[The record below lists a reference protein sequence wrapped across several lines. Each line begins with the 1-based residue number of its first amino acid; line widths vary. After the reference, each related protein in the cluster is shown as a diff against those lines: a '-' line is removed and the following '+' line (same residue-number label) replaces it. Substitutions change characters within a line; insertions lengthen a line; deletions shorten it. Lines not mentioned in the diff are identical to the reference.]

1 MIINS
6 VKFKN
11 IKSYGN
17 RLTEIKFDSVKPEL
31 ILLTGKNG
39 AGKST
44 IQESIDLAVFGKV
57 RGKNKK
63 SIPHTHLPNRM
74 NRGLEVE
81 VDFININGQNVKI
94 RRCIDPTSFD
104 IKLNGISIT
113 NRFNIMDD
121 AKKEEIIGFNYD
133 MYKSFISM
141 NINDFLNFIE
151 LQKSDKQNIL
161 NKLGDLYKLNS
172 YISIAKDINKNL
184 TKQLDALNLEKTNVN
199 NSIVE
204 LESAINSINN
214 NITSQIKE
222 RQSSIKVEANTL
234 TTEKNSIKIQIE
246 DYTTQ
251 YSNTTK
257 KINDL
262 KNELL
267 ILSNDKKVIDSDI
280 IIHEDR
286 IKLYEMGKC
295 PTCSSDLCD
304 NTHINMRNDIENNL
318 NALRIRQQDKNNAI
332 NDIKNK
338 GALLVVEK
346 NNIIKTRDT
355 LSNKY
360 NFIINKLKTLKIEY
374 ETLQRS
380 TTYSV
385 DELKVK
391 IDELKLKSSQ
401 LDIKCNELSIR
412 ITNIENL
419 IKTINDEGIK
429 KHLIKNL
436 VVPIN
441 NNIKEY
447 LKLLNFKYSIMLD
460 DEFNAKIMERG
471 TEINPQTLSN
481 GETKT
486 LNIIIALSYIKLIRS
501 VRKMNVLFL
510 DEVFVSL
517 DGDNIQ
523 LFLNLLKKISVDLGI
538 NIIIIHHGVEEI
550 DMNIFDKIIEV
561 TNIGNSCSN
570 ILIKH
575 S

>member
-121 AKKEEIIGFNYD
+121 VKKEEIIGFNYD

-304 NTHINMRNDIENNL
+304 DTHINMRNDIENNL

-550 DMNIFDKIIEV
+550 DMNIFDKIVEV

>member
-222 RQSSIKVEANTL
+222 RQSSIKVEA
-234 TTEKNSIKIQIE
+234 IQ
-246 DYTTQ
+246 
-251 YSNTTK
+251 
-257 KINDL
+257 
-262 KNELL
+262 
-267 ILSNDKKVIDSDI
+267 
-280 IIHEDR
+280 
-286 IKLYEMGKC
+286 
-295 PTCSSDLCD
+295 
-304 NTHINMRNDIENNL
+304 
-318 NALRIRQQDKNNAI
+318 
-332 NDIKNK
+332 
-338 GALLVVEK
+338 
-346 NNIIKTRDT
+346 
-355 LSNKY
+355 
-360 NFIINKLKTLKIEY
+360 
-374 ETLQRS
+374 
-380 TTYSV
+380 
-385 DELKVK
+385 
-391 IDELKLKSSQ
+391 
-401 LDIKCNELSIR
+401 
-412 ITNIENL
+412 
-419 IKTINDEGIK
+419 
-429 KHLIKNL
+429 
-436 VVPIN
+436 
-441 NNIKEY
+441 
-447 LKLLNFKYSIMLD
+447 
-460 DEFNAKIMERG
+460 
-471 TEINPQTLSN
+471 
-481 GETKT
+481 
-486 LNIIIALSYIKLIRS
+486 
-501 VRKMNVLFL
+501 
-510 DEVFVSL
+510 
-517 DGDNIQ
+517 
-523 LFLNLLKKISVDLGI
+523 
-538 NIIIIHHGVEEI
+538 
-550 DMNIFDKIIEV
+550 
-561 TNIGNSCSN
+561 
-570 ILIKH
+570 
-575 S
+575 